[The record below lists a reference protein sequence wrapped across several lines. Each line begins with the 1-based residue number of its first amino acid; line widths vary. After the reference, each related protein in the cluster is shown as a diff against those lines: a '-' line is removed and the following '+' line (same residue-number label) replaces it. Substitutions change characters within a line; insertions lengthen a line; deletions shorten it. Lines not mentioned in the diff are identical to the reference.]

1 LSERLPYESVLFAG
15 NLAVAVLPLPQ
26 SNLPGLDFYNA
37 SVVEAIG
44 VAGWG
49 ESTAITN
56 HGTWITTLALLI
68 TVIAL
73 IMRARRGQSGE
84 PTNRPYASLTFI
96 TYLIVVVLLWF
107 IPWGLNYL
115 FAGTVTA
122 QIRAWNRWTPI
133 LLLLFLLG
141 AAAALARTR
150 VARNPRFAIPV
161 AVLVL
166 ALTAVD
172 SVLPFRS
179 AYAINAGEAAE
190 ITQAGRAYAIA
201 VNRAI
206 PERCGILQLP
216 YMAYPEF
223 GKVREINDY
232 DHFWSSL
239 TNPGKAWSYGAVKNT
254 DAGIWSA
261 QMPSLPTDE
270 QVSLLRAGGFC
281 AIHVDTRGYI
291 SEQLPA
297 LTGNLE
303 SRFGEPTATGFDDTW
318 LLFDIRQAPAADS
331 AQDFF
336 HQPLI
341 TEDSQTVQPRE
352 SALEQSWWW
361 MKAPT
366 TVFMLT
372 STRPETP
379 VTTIRGSVQA
389 PTCGA
394 RPVNLILAADG
405 VESRTTVIADP
416 ETATPFELA
425 LPDPASVATLEVQA
439 PGVGCEG
446 PEWEWKRYAQVLDLK
461 PY

>member
-1 LSERLPYESVLFAG
+1 
-15 NLAVAVLPLPQ
+15 
-26 SNLPGLDFYNA
+26 
-37 SVVEAIG
+37 
-44 VAGWG
+44 
-49 ESTAITN
+49 
-56 HGTWITTLALLI
+56 
-68 TVIAL
+68 VIAL
-73 IMRARRGQSGE
+73 IMRARGGQSGE

-96 TYLIVVVLLWF
+96 TYLIVIVLLWF

-150 VARNPRFAIPV
+150 IARNPRFAIPV

-206 PERCGILQLP
+206 PERCGVLQLP
-216 YMAYPEF
+216 HMAYPEF

-352 SALEQSWWW
+352 SVLEQSWWW

-366 TVFMLT
+366 TVFTLT

-446 PEWEWKRYAQVLDLK
+446 PEWEWKRYVQVLDLK